1 MRTGI
6 DITRIKR
13 FKKFLKNEKFLNK
26 VFTEKEIEHILQNK
40 TEIGKLERLAGKFCA
55 KEAILKALGTGIGNG
70 IKLKEIE
77 ILSDENLRPKVF
89 LYSHAKQRFAVLKL
103 NEIDISISHD
113 AGMAIAI
120 CVVC

>member
-40 TEIGKLERLAGKFCA
+40 TEIGKLERIAGKFCA

-89 LYSHAKQRFAVLKL
+89 LYSNAKQKFAVLKL

>member
-89 LYSHAKQRFAVLKL
+89 LYSNAKQKFAVLKL

>member
-6 DITRIKR
+6 DITRTKR

-89 LYSHAKQRFAVLKL
+89 LYSNAKQKFAVLKL

>member
-55 KEAILKALGTGIGNG
+55 KEAILKALGIGIGNG
-70 IKLKEIE
+70 VKLKEIE
-77 ILSDENLRPKVF
+77 ILHDENLRPKAN
-89 LYSHAKQRFAVLKL
+89 LYTNAKQKFYFLKL
-103 NEIDISISHD
+103 NKIDISISHD
-113 AGMAIAI
+113 AGVAIAI
-120 CVVC
+120 CIVC

>member
-89 LYSHAKQRFAVLKL
+89 LYSKAKQKFAVLKL